1 MPRLNQRR
9 PSAKRAE
16 SNRRNA
22 QKSTGPR
29 TPQGKQQVRLNALK
43 HGLHSDPFV
52 QGMLALQEDPRA
64 YYRLLGDLLAS
75 LRPANPHQRM
85 QVEDIARL
93 RLEKQRLERACAA
106 LVAGKVRELELERE
120 RRLVEFDW
128 EAPDL
133 PQAELLHKGL
143 DRAPDSPAKFEKMLS
158 CFDVLISQAKEG
170 QFGLDPEP
178 ELNLLYGKEPSL
190 EGAYLRNVFRRFRAA
205 KKNGAGES
213 GSGVGAAHTGGQGAA
228 GHSAPN
234 SARRIADGDD
244 SPGEPE
250 CLLLLRTLYAA
261 KQRIL
266 RLYQLYNREFVEITP
281 DQRDACFAASG
292 PSDLNLMRQ
301 EAQNERQLRWALK
314 LYWETQEEDAAR
326 AAQPPG
332 EAREADELLEVLEQS
347 LGSTVF
353 ATKQSQ
359 EVIENTE
366 AVSGNGQNKVKHG
379 DGEKEETGKGGN
391 GEEPLFPFRPLPFSP
406 ALSQRGNGE
415 EPVFPFRPLPFSPA
429 LSEREGQKREAL
441 EKGLEQTAAAQRS
454 LESKNRRLRA
464 EVGES
469 ELMHAQVRE
478 QVKPAEV
485 VVVTR
490 REPTREEILQKF
502 RDAIGLSG
510 GEEFESDGQ
519 LEDSL
524 SEEELREFRQGRGP
538 AWEELQRRRRERREQ
553 EQRLGMR

>member
-93 RLEKQRLERACAA
+93 RLEKQRLERARAA

-128 EAPDL
+128 EAPHL

-170 QFGLDPEP
+170 EFGLDPEP

-332 EAREADELLEVLEQS
+332 EAQEADELREAVEQS

-353 ATKQSQ
+353 ATNKAKKLLKIRRRCPETDRTKS
-359 EVIENTE
+359 NT
-366 AVSGNGQNKVKHG
+366 VTGRKRKR
-379 DGEKEETGKGGN
+379 GKGEMGKS
-391 GEEPLFPFRPLPFSP
+391 PFSLF
-406 ALSQRGNGE
+406 ALY
-415 EPVFPFRPLPFSPA
+415 PFPPL
-429 LSEREGQKREAL
+429 
-441 EKGLEQTAAAQRS
+441 
-454 LESKNRRLRA
+454 
-464 EVGES
+464 
-469 ELMHAQVRE
+469 
-478 QVKPAEV
+478 
-485 VVVTR
+485 
-490 REPTREEILQKF
+490 
-502 RDAIGLSG
+502 
-510 GEEFESDGQ
+510 
-519 LEDSL
+519 
-524 SEEELREFRQGRGP
+524 
-538 AWEELQRRRRERREQ
+538 
-553 EQRLGMR
+553 

>member
-1 MPRLNQRR
+1 MPRLNQRK

-29 TPQGKQQVRLNALK
+29 TPQGKHQVRLNALK

-93 RLEKQRLERACAA
+93 SLEKQRLERARAA

-128 EAPDL
+128 EAPHL

-314 LYWETQEEDAAR
+314 LYWETQEKTRLA
-326 AAQPPG
+326 PPSRRG
-332 EAREADELLEVLEQS
+332 RPRRRTSCGKPWSSRSVRRFLL
-347 LGSTVF
+347 
-353 ATKQSQ
+353 
-359 EVIENTE
+359 
-366 AVSGNGQNKVKHG
+366 QNKAK
-379 DGEKEETGKGGN
+379 KLLKIRRRCPETDRTKSNTVTGRKRKRGKGEMGKS
-391 GEEPLFPFRPLPFSP
+391 PFSLF
-406 ALSQRGNGE
+406 ALY
-415 EPVFPFRPLPFSPA
+415 PFPPL
-429 LSEREGQKREAL
+429 
-441 EKGLEQTAAAQRS
+441 
-454 LESKNRRLRA
+454 
-464 EVGES
+464 
-469 ELMHAQVRE
+469 
-478 QVKPAEV
+478 
-485 VVVTR
+485 
-490 REPTREEILQKF
+490 
-502 RDAIGLSG
+502 
-510 GEEFESDGQ
+510 
-519 LEDSL
+519 
-524 SEEELREFRQGRGP
+524 
-538 AWEELQRRRRERREQ
+538 
-553 EQRLGMR
+553 